1 MTDLRGRSWGSP
13 PKDPGWVDRR
23 ILEILAGLPA
33 FQTLDPRDISARV
46 WRTTKYGRSNTAA
59 ALGRLKSRRL
69 VEERRAHRYAISQAG
84 RDALALAQELE
95 PDGAA

>member
-23 ILEILAGLPA
+23 ILEILASLHPY
-33 FQTLDPRDISARV
+33 QSLDPRELSGRV
-46 WRTTKYGRSNTAA
+46 WRTTKYGRSNTASG
-59 ALGRLKSRRL
+59 LGRLKTRRL

-84 RDALALAQELE
+84 RDALALAQEL
-95 PDGAA
+95 DGGAA